1 MQLLGHSASAT
12 HFFVLFFK
20 HIKFVQSSGYLN
32 LLRLLPGIPSATFS
46 DITSDSTF
54 SERPPLAYLSK
65 WILPSRA
72 HCPVILCQATLL
84 RYRNIW
90 HFLILSCLSV
100 TSLSS
105 VFPQLKA
112 TFMRTRTRSLLFP
125 SASPAPRIYLVHK
138 IHESN
143 IWWINRYMK

>member
-1 MQLLGHSASAT
+1 MT
-12 HFFVLFFK
+12 
-20 HIKFVQSSGYLN
+20 
-32 LLRLLPGIPSATFS
+32 LLPRCYSSVTLLQPHISLFSSSNTSSLFKAQAIWTCCAFCREYLLLHFLTF
-46 DITSDSTF
+46 ITSDSTF
-54 SERPPLAYLSK
+54 SERLPLAYLSK
-65 WILPSRA
+65 RILPSHA

-84 RYRNIW
+84 RYHNIW

-125 SASPAPRIYLVHK
+125 STSPAPRIYLVHK

-143 IWWINRYMK
+143 I